1 MKNIFYSAMLLF
13 LPTLVLASESEFSY
27 DKNALTTEFSQL
39 DKIETYVEKN
49 NVSYTELSNSP
60 VFEGNI
66 ELTNAIAVKPNLK
79 FEDVDWGSFAWGFC
93 CWPVGIFTVLIN
105 DDKDQNSKN
114 SFWAGLGGSV
124 IAYSV
129 AYVVVFAI
137 SIGSGFS
144 SF

>member
-1 MKNIFYSAMLLF
+1 MLLF